1 MAPLFCVCRSLR
13 HPGSDRPQ
21 RALLKKMRAMME
33 RNNDAIELMDWK
45 LICGFCANQLKL
57 IVRYLSAREG
67 PNEY

>member
-1 MAPLFCVCRSLR
+1 
-13 HPGSDRPQ
+13 
-21 RALLKKMRAMME
+21 MME